1 MLGADGIEK
10 ANEGGM
16 NYMLLHV
23 GDTMDPDEF
32 NIPKVPYY
40 WVGPA
45 TNTPKR
51 EPNFYLVD
59 NPGRWSSLSHHP
71 LFSSVEKGSQY

>member
-1 MLGADGIEK
+1 
-10 ANEGGM
+10 
-16 NYMLLHV
+16 MLLHV

-45 TNTPKR
+45 TNTPR
-51 EPNFYLVD
+51 EPNFDLVD
-59 NPGRWSSLSHHP
+59 NPGRWSSLSHQP
-71 LFSSVEKGSQY
+71 IFAYVAKGIQ